1 MQARV
6 DANERRRM
14 IAEAAY
20 FRAERR
26 GFSGGDPVA
35 DWIEAEAEVDAA
47 LGGDDHGELLSRIEG
62 RVAEA
67 GKKVESLRKKAA
79 SVESEARAEL
89 QEQVERI
96 AELRD
101 ALEARSREIRAQGA
115 QASRGLLEQAESLW
129 SELTRFLSRKA
140 SSRSRRRST

>member
-1 MQARV
+1 AGF
-6 DANERRRM
+6 AGC
-14 IAEAAY
+14 
-20 FRAERR
+20 RA
-26 GFSGGDPVA
+26 GA
-35 DWIEAEAEVDAA
+35 DWSEAGPEVDGA
-47 LGGDDHGELLSRIEG
+47 LGGGDRGGLLSRIEG

-79 SVESEARAEL
+79 SVEGEARAEL

-96 AELRD
+96 AGLRD